1 MNAFDGGRLLI
12 IAPHPDDEVIGAGGL
27 IQRAAARGG
36 DVRVVFVTAGENN
49 PWPQRVMQRKWLIKD
64 EDRIAWGAMRRA
76 EAMDSLAALGAPE
89 HAPIF
94 LNFPDTQVARMARQ
108 GDHRLTEMLRTI
120 IREFRPSLL
129 VSTSAQD
136 FHADHRA
143 VAWFA
148 HHAIRGTADNAPEI
162 VTYVVH
168 GDGAPRRLHF
178 SLQLTERERERK
190 RRAIECHAS
199 QLLLGRRRFLSYA
212 QPREDFFAPEFDLV
226 CTESRVRERA
236 GKLRHA
242 CFVLFGGRQHQ
253 PARVPFGIDRSG
265 TANAGSKPSA

>member
-1 MNAFDGGRLLI
+1 MDAIEGGRLLI

-27 IQRAAARGG
+27 IQRVAARGG

-49 PWPQRVMQRKWLIKD
+49 PWPQRVMQRKWLITDKD
-64 EDRIAWGAMRRA
+64 RRAWGAMRRREAA
-76 EAMDSLAALGAPE
+76 ESLAALGAPE

-94 LNFPDTQVARMARQ
+94 LDFPDTQIARMARE
-108 GDHRLTEMLRTI
+108 GDERLTEILRTI
-120 IREFRPSLL
+120 IRDFQPTLL

-148 HHAIRGTADNAPEI
+148 HHALRGAGDNAPEI

-168 GDGAPRRLHF
+168 GDGAPHRLHV
-178 SLQLTERERERK
+178 SLQLTDRERERK
-190 RRAIECHAS
+190 RQAIERHAS
-199 QLLLGRRRFLSYA
+199 QLVLGRRRFLSYA
-212 QPREDFFAPEFDLV
+212 QAREDFFSPEFDLV
-226 CTESRVRERA
+226 CTESRAKERA
-236 GKLRHA
+236 SRIRHA
-242 CFVLFGGRQHQ
+242 CFVLFGGRHNQ
-253 PARVPFGIDRSG
+253 PARAPFGIDRSG

>member
-1 MNAFDGGRLLI
+1 VTSDRLLV

-27 IQRAAARGG
+27 IQRAAAHG

-49 PWPQRVMQRKWLIKD
+49 PWPQRVLQRKWLITA
-64 EDRIAWGAMRRA
+64 EDRIAWGALRRR
-76 EAMDSLAALGAPE
+76 EAMESLAALGAPE

-94 LNFPDTQVARMARQ
+94 LNFPDTQIARMARG
-108 GDHRLTEMLRTI
+108 GDQRLSEILRTI
-120 IREFRPSLL
+120 IREFQPSLL

-143 VAWFA
+143 VAYFA
-148 HHAIRGTADNAPEI
+148 HHAVRGTGDNAPEI

-168 GDGAPRRLHF
+168 GDGAPHRLHF
-178 SLQLTERERERK
+178 SLQLTDRECERK
-190 RRAIECHAS
+190 RKAIECHAS

-226 CTESRVRERA
+226 CTESRAKERA
-236 GKLRHA
+236 GKIRHA
-242 CFVLFGGRQHQ
+242 CFVLFGGRAHQ
-253 PARVPFGIDRSG
+253 PARAPFGIDRSG

>member
-1 MNAFDGGRLLI
+1 MNAIDGGRLLI

-27 IQRAAARGG
+27 IQRVAARSGE
-36 DVRVVFVTAGENN
+36 VRVVFVTAGENN
-49 PWPQRVMQRKWLIKD
+49 PWPQRIMQRKWLITNQ
-64 EDRIAWGAMRRA
+64 DRIAWGALRRR
-76 EAMDSLAALGAPE
+76 EAIDSLAALGAPE
-89 HAPIF
+89 HSPIF
-94 LNFPDTQVARMARQ
+94 LNFADTQIARMARE
-108 GDHRLTEMLRTI
+108 GDQRLTEILRTI
-120 IREFRPSLL
+120 ITEFEPSLL

-143 VAWFA
+143 VAYFA
-148 HHAIRGTADNAPEI
+148 HHAVRGTGDNAPEI

-168 GDGAPRRLHF
+168 GDGAPHRLHF
-178 SLQLTERERERK
+178 SLQLNERERERK

-199 QLLLGRRRFLSYA
+199 QLLLGRRRFLAYA
-212 QPREDFFAPEFDLV
+212 QPQESFFSPEFDLV
-226 CTESRVRERA
+226 CTESRARERA

-242 CFVLFGGRQHQ
+242 CFVLLGGRHRQ